1 MISPEENIA
10 LSEREIFDLMKAL
23 ESDNIDTIKGALL
36 FSSYLDLSQPIT
48 VYDRFLG
55 NKAVSIIE
63 ILFSN
68 NDLSQDVGFFRLAK
82 FFLDRGAPIP
92 AYRKQ
97 KDYSTS
103 EYLKYLSTSK
113 DDLFFALYED
123 PSIVNLQDEVGKT
136 ILHHA
141 ASIGLVMGSNSASLI
156 HEHLFQSKLIDF
168 SIQDNEGNTPL
179 HVAALYCDD
188 RVTCDYVFPDFAR
201 EAARRNFD
209 FSVLNTQGQ
218 AVIHLAA
225 KIHYEHMAFGCRNTV
240 AKLLEAVP
248 DIDVNTLSSS
258 GTSALYYAINRMHFR
273 EIDSL
278 LSGGANPCA
287 FARLDRSPI
296 SMVQKLIIFFEFLE
310 DLSKV
315 NIDDKNQLNK
325 LCKKHKKN
333 LTKSYI
339 DQHAV
344 LSVDIITFYMDYV
357 DINLQEYAYELAG
370 SNILISFKFYKAII
384 KALKSLEQ
392 RMESIISP
400 KPNEKVSSSSQFWKQ
415 SAAQQY
421 NLSDSKPIMALT
433 ENLDWIMTRLRD
445 TTLVK
450 IYFQNYCKPQPQS
463 LFSSFHREEPKMI
476 TEEKIKSI
484 IKNLKEEAPHK
495 SSRFETSLK
504 ELKTIINSIPTPRND
519 RNKIKHA
526 NAVMHKIE
534 WHLQTMKAP
543 REEMGSVSP
552 VKR

>member
-1 MISPEENIA
+1 MTAPEDTIT
-10 LSEREIFDLMKAL
+10 LSERKIFDLMNAL
-23 ESDNIDTIKGALL
+23 ESKNINTIKDALL
-36 FSSYLDLSQPIT
+36 ASSYLDLSQPIT
-48 VYDRFLG
+48 IHDSLIG
-55 NKAVSIIE
+55 TKTMSIIE
-63 ILFSN
+63 ILLSN
-68 NDLSQDVGFFRLAK
+68 NSLAQDVGFFGLAK
-82 FFLDRGAPIP
+82 FFLDRGAPILN
-92 AYRKQ
+92 YRKQ
-97 KDYSTS
+97 KDSLTS
-103 EYLKYLSTSK
+103 EYLKHLSASK
-113 DDLFFALYED
+113 NDLFFALYED
-123 PSIVNLQDEVGKT
+123 PSIVNLQDEGGKT

-141 ASIGLVMGSNSASLI
+141 ASIGLIMGSNSASLI
-156 HEHLFQSKLIDF
+156 HEQLFQSKLTDF

-179 HVAALYCDD
+179 HIAALYCDD
-188 RVTCDYVFPDFAR
+188 RVTCDYVFPNFAR

-258 GTSALYYAINRMHFR
+258 GTSALYYAINRMHLR

-278 LSGGANPCA
+278 LSAGASPVA

-296 SMVQKLIIFFEFLE
+296 SMVQKLIGFFGFLA

-315 NIDDKNQLNK
+315 NLGDENELNK
-325 LCKKHKKN
+325 FCKKHKKY

-339 DQHAV
+339 DQHPI
-344 LSVDIITFYMDYV
+344 LSADIITCNMDHV
-357 DINLQEYAYELAG
+357 DINLQEYACELAG
-370 SNILISFKFYKAII
+370 SDILLSFKFYQATI
-384 KALKSLEQ
+384 KSLKRLEQ
-392 RMESIISP
+392 RMDSIISS

-415 SAAQQY
+415 SAAQQS
-421 NLSDSKPIMALT
+421 NSSDSKPIIALT
-433 ENLDWIMTRLRD
+433 EKIGGIMTRLRD
-445 TTLVK
+445 ATLVK

-543 REEMGSVSP
+543 REEMGSLSP